1 MSVPATAVFVRIF
14 IALSGVLS
22 CFLSHIGC
30 GEQGVS
36 ALAPAAV
43 TAKAAA
49 AAKQR
54 RLSMAARPPTS
65 PSSAD
70 LLALRHR
77 ASSSTLLLL
86 DFDKTLTD
94 YDCGACA
101 LFCVTDCQDLSQL
114 SQPCILHLARPK
126 DRCRQH

>member
-1 MSVPATAVFVRIF
+1 MLCQRVWSPHQIPILPCDVYILENAG
-14 IALSGVLS
+14 LKM
-22 CFLSHIGC
+22 
-30 GEQGVS
+30 QGVS

-43 TAKAAA
+43 SAKAAD

-54 RLSMAARPPTS
+54 RLSVAARPPTS
-65 PSSAD
+65 PSSSD

-94 YDCGACA
+94 YDAGEPDALLPLACGAC
-101 LFCVTDCQDLSQL
+101 
-114 SQPCILHLARPK
+114 IN
-126 DRCRQH
+126 